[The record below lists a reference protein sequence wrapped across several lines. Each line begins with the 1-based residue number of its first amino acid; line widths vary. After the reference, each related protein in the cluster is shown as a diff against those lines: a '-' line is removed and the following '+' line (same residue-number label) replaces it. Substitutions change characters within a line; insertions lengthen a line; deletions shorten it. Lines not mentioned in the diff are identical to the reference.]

1 MTMRDKIADAALKC
15 CILDTAEALDIA
27 DAILAAMPGMVPDLL
42 WSEFGKECVRAD
54 SILGRYEIMWGW
66 ENGQYA
72 LDVPK
77 YARSTEW
84 HPTLESAKAAANAH
98 NAAAVCKAM
107 GIAP

>member
-1 MTMRDKIADAALKC
+1 MSMRDKIAVLLQDSYENDQTFEDAA
-15 CILDTAEALDIA
+15 DTL
-27 DAILAAMPGMVPDLL
+27 LAALPGMVPELVWD
-42 WSEFGKECVRAD
+42 EFGKECVRAE

-66 ENGQYA
+66 EDGQHA

-98 NAAAVCKAM
+98 NAAAVCKAL
-107 GIAP
+107 GL